1 MWIARYLTAWE
12 VDLVNFLHAHF
23 LSFLFFFSLF
33 HPIPFCLFRQCPLYS
48 QQDGL
53 SRSFLSSRGGTW
65 NSKLSQLD
73 ELFQIWERGLSY
85 SVPIYPE
92 CLSLFPQTCAGPCSQ
107 DLCSTFFFLLKI
119 YFYKC
124 TVTCVWSRVINGLP
138 EDTIVE
144 LFLSLS
150 LYKGSREWAL
160 SPGHPT
166 LFNSLQKLSSS
177 PFLLLPSFLPSPTLP
192 ERSHTDL
199 ELLIL
204 LLPPPKW

>member
-1 MWIARYLTAWE
+1 M
-12 VDLVNFLHAHF
+12 VCQGP
-23 LSFLFFFSLF
+23 SS
-33 HPIPFCLFRQCPLYS
+33 PLEE
-48 QQDGL
+48 GL
-53 SRSFLSSRGGTW
+53 GTL
-65 NSKLSQLD
+65 KLSQLD

-92 CLSLFPQTCAGPCSQ
+92 CLSLFPQTCAAPCSQ
-107 DLCSTFFFLLKI
+107 DLCSTFFFLLKM

-124 TVTCVWSRVINGLP
+124 TVNCVWSRVMNALP

-144 LFLSLS
+144 LFLSFS

-177 PFLLLPSFLPSPTLP
+177 PFLLLPSFLPFPTLP